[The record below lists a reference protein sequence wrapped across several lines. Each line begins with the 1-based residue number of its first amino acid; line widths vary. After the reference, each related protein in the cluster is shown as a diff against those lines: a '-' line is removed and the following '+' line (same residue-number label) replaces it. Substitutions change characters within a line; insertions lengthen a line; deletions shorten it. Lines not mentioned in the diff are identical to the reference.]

1 VLSIA
6 TSVDASD
13 LAIPAGFKDKTGK

>member
-6 TSVDASD
+6 TSVDAAD
-13 LAIPAGFKDKTGK
+13 LAIPDGFKDKTGK